1 MAVNVDQLT
10 TEVIPEPEPSEA
22 GAPPPSGPW
31 EIVEQTRAAYSRWMR
46 DHRRTSAEGFD
57 D

>member
-10 TEVIPEPEPSEA
+10 TEVIPEPEPSPRGGSQENKT
-22 GAPPPSGPW
+22 W
-31 EIVEQTRAAYSRWMR
+31 DVIETTREAYSRWMR
-46 DHRRTSAEGFD
+46 DRCRTAAEGFD

>member
-10 TEVIPEPEPSEA
+10 TEVIPEPEPSPRGGSQETKT
-22 GAPPPSGPW
+22 W
-31 EIVEQTRAAYSRWMR
+31 DVIETTREAYSHWMR
-46 DHRRTSAEGFD
+46 DRCRTAAEGFD